1 MRPVLAAL
9 AVLLAP
15 AAVPAAAQDRT
26 ARDQRIVTRFYDP
39 AKIVALAARAG
50 IQSTIQ
56 FGDDERIENVA
67 LGDSADW
74 QVTPNK
80 RASLLFVKPMAA
92 PARTNMTVVTD
103 RRTYL
108 FDLSAGAKN
117 APVYMMRFTYPRP
130 AAAPVPAS
138 ARPDEAAIAAAV
150 AHAEAEQA
158 AAQPTPADLN
168 FAWVTTGDRK
178 LLPERL
184 FDDGHATWLAW
195 PKDVSLP
202 AILVREA
209 SGSEGPVNYTTRGAY
224 IVVDGVPG
232 QLVLRQGRQMATL
245 TPDPH
250 AVRAAAAPAPLP
262 VPAAARPG
270 GDAAKPGALAQAGGP
285 SRPFPHP
292 ADGRP

>member
-1 MRPVLAAL
+1 MRPVFAAL
-9 AVLLAP
+9 LVL
-15 AAVPAAAQDRT
+15 AAVPAT
-26 ARDQRIVTRFYDP
+26 AEDGRIVTRFYDP
-39 AKIVALAARAG
+39 AKIVTLATHAG
-50 IQSTIQ
+50 IQSTVQ

-80 RASLLFVKPMAA
+80 RASLLFVKPMSA

-108 FDLSAGAKN
+108 FDLTAGARN
-117 APVYMMRFTYPRP
+117 APVYMMRFTYPKP
-130 AAAPVPAS
+130 ATAPVLAS
-138 ARPDEAAIAAAV
+138 AKPDEAAIAAAV
-150 AHAEAEQA
+150 AKAEADQV

-168 FAWVTTGDRK
+168 FAWTTAGDRK

-195 PKDVSLP
+195 PKEVALP

-209 SGSEGPVNYTTRGAY
+209 NGSEGPVNYTTRGDY
-224 IVVDGVPG
+224 IVVDGVLG
-232 QLVLRQGRQMATL
+232 QLVLRQGKQMATL

-250 AVRAAAAPAPLP
+250 AARAAAAPTPLP
-262 VPAAARPG
+262 TSAGAPA
-270 GDAAKPGALAQAGGP
+270 DATHPGALAHA
-285 SRPFPHP
+285 

>member
-1 MRPVLAAL
+1 MRSLLVLSLAL
-9 AVLLAP
+9 
-15 AAVPAAAQDRT
+15 AAVPAAAQD
-26 ARDQRIVTRFYDP
+26 QRIITRFYDP
-39 AKIVALAARAG
+39 GRIVTLAARSG
-50 IQSTIQ
+50 IQSTIA

-67 LGDSADW
+67 LGDSAAW

-80 RASLLFVKPMAA
+80 RASLLFVKPMSA

-117 APVYMMRFTYPRP
+117 APVYMLRFTYPKP
-130 AAAPVPAS
+130 APAPVLAS
-138 ARPDEAAIAAAV
+138 AKPDEAAIAAAV

-168 FAWVTTGDRK
+168 FAWTTAGDRK

-184 FDDGHATWLAW
+184 FDDGHATWLTW
-195 PKDVSLP
+195 PKQVSLP

-209 SGSEGPVNYTTRGAY
+209 NGSEGPVNYTTRGDY

-232 QLVLRQGRQMATL
+232 QLVLRQGKQMATL

-250 AVRAAAAPAPLP
+250 AVRPAAAPTPLP
-262 VPAAARPG
+262 ATAATPPG
-270 GDAAKPGALAQAGGP
+270 GDAATAHPGTLAQA
-285 SRPFPHP
+285 SIAQASIAQTSVAP
-292 ADGRP
+292 AAGGRP